1 MDSKPIENEVP
12 RQTEMQSDATNG
24 SSLLEDVRS
33 LCHELLGLSHDRFQ
47 LAALET
53 QQAGVSL
60 VNMIIAGVLVAGLL
74 CGAWMG
80 LLSAAVLGLIDNG
93 VILRSAILIAVVL
106 NLLLALVICRVI
118 RHKSHYLK
126 FPATLHSLQPQTR
139 GHRESAKV

>member
-1 MDSKPIENEVP
+1 MDSNPLRTEVP
-12 RQTEMQSDATNG
+12 MQTEIQSNTANG
-24 SSLLEDVRS
+24 SSLMDDFRS
-33 LCHELLGLSHDRFQ
+33 LWHELRGLSHDRFQ

-60 VNMIIAGVLVAGLL
+60 VNMIIAGVFVAGLL

-80 LLSAAVLGLIDNG
+80 LLSAAVLGLIENG
-93 VILRSAILIAVVL
+93 VTLRSAILLSVVL

-126 FPATLHSLQPQTR
+126 FPATLHSLQPQTQ